1 MKFMS
6 VNSQNEPTLT
16 LERVKYCM
24 IKLVT
29 IIILVRT
36 QLTSLDM
43 MRAVTASQVSERATK
58 SPKEDILS
66 APLALA

>member
-6 VNSQNEPTLT
+6 VNLQIKPTLT

-29 IIILVRT
+29 IILVRT

>member
-1 MKFMS
+1 MQFMS
-6 VNSQNEPTLT
+6 VNLQNEPTLT
-16 LERVKYCM
+16 IEGVKYCM

-29 IIILVRT
+29 IILVRT

>member
-6 VNSQNEPTLT
+6 VNLQNEPTLT

-29 IIILVRT
+29 IILVRT

>member
-1 MKFMS
+1 MS
-6 VNSQNEPTLT
+6 VNLQNEPTLT

-29 IIILVRT
+29 IILVRT